1 MKLKLSALMEV
12 KFQDHGN
19 IDHDLEEW
27 LSQISIKPSHSFFY
41 EEQKKEAKQIKKLDI
56 EGAKISDKAPEV
68 EISTKT
74 MAVVKLSQ
82 KVEVLGDKID
92 ANFSCGEYIQFLGQ
106 EQTQMQILIALLGT
120 QRIIIGLSQG
130 NSTIYGSRS
139 GKVLSIIFSSNLIPL
154 R

>member
-19 IDHDLEEW
+19 IHHDLEEW
-27 LSQISIKPSHSFFY
+27 LSQRRIKPSHSFFY
-41 EEQKKEAKQIKKLDI
+41 EEQKQEAKQIKKLDI

-92 ANFSCGEYIQFLGQ
+92 ANRLKGCF
-106 EQTQMQILIALLGT
+106 
-120 QRIIIGLSQG
+120 
-130 NSTIYGSRS
+130 
-139 GKVLSIIFSSNLIPL
+139 
-154 R
+154 